1 MSDFYPIEVTY
12 LVTNACNAKCKHC
25 YLNAGQPLPN
35 ELTLEYIKKL
45 FSDLYDAGTINVEFS
60 GGEPLLRQNFIE
72 MMKTAQSA
80 DLTISICSNGLLIDK
95 KMAETFKDIG
105 VKHVQISIDG
115 LEANND
121 FLRGKG
127 AFEAAVNAVKYLK
140 EAEVKTYVRTTV
152 TQKTLYE
159 LDQLVNLAIDLNADL
174 YGAKLFHAVGRGIGY
189 KEDLMLNSDD
199 MQKFKN
205 IIRRISEIYSD
216 KIHILSDNPGFFES
230 SKSHGLS
237 EDEMRTFTCQGGRSW
252 CVIMPNGVVTPCDI
266 IPFYAGNI
274 RKEKFSEIWEKAAVF
289 KTFREFDPNS
299 LKGVCGGCEYRNIC
313 GGHCHALA
321 LLFNGD
327 FFGSDPTCWRVSKAV
342 L

>member
-1 MSDFYPIEVTY
+1 MNDFYPVEVTY
-12 LVTNACNAKCKHC
+12 LVTSACNAKCKHC

-35 ELTLEYIKKL
+35 ELTLEDIKKL
-45 FSDLYDAGTINVEFS
+45 LADLYDAGTINIEFS
-60 GGEPLLRQNFIE
+60 GGEPLLRHDFME
-72 MMKTAQSA
+72 MLNIAQSN
-80 DLTISICSNGLLIDK
+80 DLEISICSNGLLINK
-95 KMAETFKDIG
+95 KMAENFKNIG

-140 EAEVKTYVRTTV
+140 EAEVTTYVRTTV
-152 TQKTLYE
+152 TKKSLYE
-159 LDQLVNLAIDLNADL
+159 IDQLANLAINLNADL
-174 YGAKLFHAVGRGIGY
+174 FGAKLFHAVGRGIGY
-189 KEDLMLNSDD
+189 KEDFMLNSDD
-199 MQKFKN
+199 MQIFKE
-205 IIRRISEIYSD
+205 IIRRLSETYND
-216 KIHILSDNPGFFES
+216 KISILSDNPGFFES
-230 SKSHGLS
+230 YISNELP
-237 EDEMRTFTCQGGRSW
+237 ENEMKTFTCQGGRSW

-274 RKEKFSEIWEKAAVF
+274 HKEKFSEIWEKAAVF

-299 LKGVCGGCEYRNIC
+299 LKGVCGSCDYRKIC

-327 FFGSDPTCWRVSKAV
+327 FFGSDPTCWRVSKAI

>member
-35 ELTLEYIKKL
+35 ELTLENIKKL

-60 GGEPLLRQNFIE
+60 GGEPLLRQNFLELLEI
-72 MMKTAQSA
+72 AHSS
-80 DLTISICSNGLLIDK
+80 DLTMSICSNGLLIDK
-95 KMAETFKDIG
+95 KMAEAFKNLG

-127 AFEAAVNAVKYLK
+127 AFKAAVNAARYLN
-140 EAEVKTYVRTTV
+140 EAEVTTFVRTTV
-152 TQKTLYE
+152 TKKTLYE

-174 YGAKLFHAVGRGIGY
+174 YGAKLFHAVGRGNGY
-189 KEDLMLNSDD
+189 KEDLMLNSND
-199 MQKFKN
+199 MQEFKN
-205 IIRRISEIYSD
+205 IINGISKTYGN
-216 KIHILSDNPGFFES
+216 KISISSDNPGFFECNES
-230 SKSHGLS
+230 NELA
-237 EDEMRTFTCQGGRSW
+237 ENEMKAFTCQGGRSW

-266 IPFYAGNI
+266 IPFYGGNI
-274 RKEKFSEIWEKAAVF
+274 CKEKFSEIWEKAAVF
-289 KTFREFDPNS
+289 KLFREFGPNS
-299 LKGVCGGCEYRNIC
+299 LKGVCGSCENRSVC

-327 FFGSDPTCWRVSKAV
+327 FFGSDPTCWRVSKAM